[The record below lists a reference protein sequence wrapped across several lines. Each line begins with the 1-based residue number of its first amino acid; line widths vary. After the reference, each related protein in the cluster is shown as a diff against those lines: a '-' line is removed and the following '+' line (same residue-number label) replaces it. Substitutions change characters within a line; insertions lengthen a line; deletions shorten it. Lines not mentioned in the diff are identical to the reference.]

1 MYLQFGKRIFEL
13 TVALL
18 GLIILAV
25 PMALI
30 TIFIWLTSGSPI
42 LFTQERV
49 GKGGESFYVKKF
61 RTMSVRSMED
71 SSITVAGDS
80 RVTPIGSYL
89 RRWKLDELPQLWN
102 VLVGEMSLVGPRP
115 DVPGYADSTRK
126 TCISFPVA
134 SDIITNES
142 FLYRRRFIASR
153 PQ

>member
-1 MYLQFGKRIFEL
+1 MYLQFGKGIFDL

-30 TIFIWLTSGSPI
+30 AIFIWLTSGSPI

-61 RTMSVRSMED
+61 RTMTVRSMEG

-80 RVTPIGSYL
+80 RVTPIGRYL

-102 VLVGEMSLVGPRP
+102 VLVGEMSLV
-115 DVPGYADSTRK
+115 
-126 TCISFPVA
+126 
-134 SDIITNES
+134 
-142 FLYRRRFIASR
+142 
-153 PQ
+153 

>member
-61 RTMSVRSMED
+61 RTMSVRSM
-71 SSITVAGDS
+71 
-80 RVTPIGSYL
+80 
-89 RRWKLDELPQLWN
+89 
-102 VLVGEMSLVGPRP
+102 
-115 DVPGYADSTRK
+115 
-126 TCISFPVA
+126 
-134 SDIITNES
+134 
-142 FLYRRRFIASR
+142 
-153 PQ
+153 